1 MSVAGGQGDALTQG
15 ATGLILAGGKSSR
28 MGRQKLTLEVGGV
41 PLVVRVRDA
50 LAPSCREIILVG
62 DGPNDVLPGARKVHD
77 AREGRAGPLA
87 GLEAGLGAA
96 SSPAVF
102 AAAGDMPFVPR
113 ELVGFLLDRL
123 RSRGLRAVVPRYG
136 GRVHPLC
143 AAYDRGVLPD
153 VTRLLDAGTRAAWKL
168 LEELGEDAEYVE
180 EELARF
186 GDPEVFLTNVNSPED
201 LARARD
207 VAGEGP
213 RV

>member
-1 MSVAGGQGDALTQG
+1 MSIAGGQANTLAEG
-15 ATGLILAGGKSSR
+15 ATGLILAGGRSSR
-28 MGRQKLTLEVGGV
+28 MGRGKLTLEVGGV
-41 PLVVRVRDA
+41 PMVERVRDA
-50 LAPSCREIILVG
+50 LAPYCREIILVG
-62 DGPNDVLPGARKVHD
+62 DGPTVLAGVRKVHD
-77 AREGRAGPLA
+77 VRAGRAGPLA

-123 RSRGLRAVVPRYG
+123 RSRGLRAVVPRHG

-143 AAYDRGVLPD
+143 AAYDRGVLED

-168 LEELGEDAEYVE
+168 LEGLGEHTGYVE

-186 GDPEVFLTNVNSPED
+186 GDPNIFLTNVNSPED

-207 VAGEGP
+207 VAGEAP
-213 RV
+213 RA

>member
-1 MSVAGGQGDALTQG
+1 
-15 ATGLILAGGKSSR
+15 

-50 LAPSCREIILVG
+50 LTPSCREIILVG
-62 DGPNDVLPGARKVHD
+62 DGPDDVLPGARKVHD
-77 AREGRAGPLA
+77 VREGRAGPLA

-123 RSRGLRAVVPRYG
+123 RSRGLRAVVPRHG
-136 GRVHPLC
+136 GRIHPLC

-168 LEELGEDAEYVE
+168 LEELGEGSEYVE

-207 VAGEGP
+207 VADQGP
-213 RV
+213 WA